1 LSKIEKLTLPW
12 VENEEEEDILEIG
25 TIDKNAF
32 VELTNLTCLHL
43 NIQQKLQPLT
53 YDKLD
58 FKNLINLKELCLERT
73 LYDFDFIYTPI
84 YLDLCP
90 PPNLEKLTV
99 VNFDVKLNTLT
110 HLKNLN
116 FLRLYEVQTLS
127 LNDSKALLDFKNLK
141 HLDFGST
148 NLVFDCINRPSL
160 HMGPKSLE
168 VLNLE
173 LVLEMDNGY
182 RNEQQ
187 PKIFFENLPNLKR
200 LLVLVESLEEI
211 DIVSLKK
218 LSWLEDLRLD
228 VEECNNDREL
238 IDILGNFSK
247 LKKLSVK
254 GLSSVDRDFIKKF
267 PNLESLILWGK
278 LRDIQSGS
286 FDSLPNL
293 TALDLRSNK
302 LENLEVDLFKSLNK
316 LLSLDLSLNPLKRI
330 SSKLFAKLGALNVL
344 NLVGCEILY
353 LEPNTFHGLDNLNIL
368 TLRSNKLTHL
378 NEASFKGLKNLT
390 QLDLSA
396 NKLTEIN
403 EEIFGDTCYLSKLEL
418 NCNQLIDI
426 RFGLN
431 NQSLKQLKCLNLSD
445 NKLEKF
451 EVNLRNLED
460 LDLSFNETLTRLRPG
475 AFKNL
480 SKLKRLHLDFCSLKV
495 VDAKTFEGLCS
506 LEHLNLAENCLEDIG
521 VGTFDLMKNLKE
533 LNISK
538 NRSLLNKLSEFYNL
552 TLNIK
557 DTMAK
562 NLMKN

>member
-12 VENEEEEDILEIG
+12 AESEQDEYILEIG
-25 TIDKNAF
+25 SIDKNAF

-43 NIQQKLQPLT
+43 NIQQNVQPLT

-58 FKNLINLKELCLERT
+58 FKHLINIKELCLERT
-73 LYDFDFIYTPI
+73 CIDFEFIYTTPI
-84 YLDLCP
+84 YLNLCP
-90 PPNLEKLTV
+90 PPNLEKLTID
-99 VNFDVKLNTLT
+99 NFDVKLNTLT

-116 FLRLYEVQTLS
+116 FLRLYDIQTLS

-141 HLDFGST
+141 HLDFDNNLNST
-148 NLVFDCINRPSL
+148 NFVFDCINRSSL
-160 HMGPKSLE
+160 QMGPKSLE

-173 LVLEMDNGY
+173 LLLEMNYGY

-200 LLVLVESLEEI
+200 LLVLVESLEKV

-228 VEECNNDREL
+228 VKKCNNEREL
-238 IDILGNFSK
+238 IDILGHFSK

-267 PNLESLILWGK
+267 PNLESLILCEK

-293 TALDLRSNK
+293 TALDLSSNK

-316 LLSLDLSLNPLKRI
+316 LVSLDLSLNPLKRI
-330 SSKLFAKLGALNVL
+330 SSKLFANLGAIKVL
-344 NLVGCEILY
+344 NLGKCELLY

-368 TLRSNKLTHL
+368 TLKSNKLTHL

-390 QLDLSA
+390 QLDLSS

-403 EEIFGDTCYLSKLEL
+403 EETFRDTCNLIKLDLSY
-418 NCNQLIDI
+418 NQLIDI
-426 RFGLN
+426 RLGLN
-431 NQSLKQLKCLNLSD
+431 NQSGLQQLKCLNLRGEMLV
-445 NKLEKF
+445 NF
-451 EVNLRNLED
+451 EINLRNLEE
-460 LDLSFNETLTRLRPG
+460 LNLTLNETLTRLRPG

-480 SKLKRLHLDFCSLKV
+480 RKLKILCLDRCSLKV
-495 VDAKTFEGLCS
+495 VDANTFEGLLS
-506 LEHLNLAENCLEDIG
+506 LEHLDLAYNCLEDIG
-521 VGTFDLMKNLKE
+521 VGTFDLMEHLKG
-533 LNISK
+533 LNIGK
-538 NRSLLNKLSEFYNL
+538 QHSLLNKLSEFYNL
-552 TLNIK
+552 TLN
-557 DTMAK
+557 
-562 NLMKN
+562 L